1 VGDIVKKVLV
11 IGAGRSATSLI
22 KYLLKNAERF
32 EWEITVCDQDF
43 ELAQNKINGHPRAKA
58 LQFDINDEHAR
69 RSQIK
74 SASIVISMLPAHMH
88 IDVAKE
94 CIENKIPMVT
104 ASYVSP
110 EMKALDGLAKE
121 SGIILMNEVGVDPGI
136 DHMSAMKLIDTARS
150 QGAELKIFESFTG
163 GLLARESEKD
173 NPWKYKFTWNPR
185 NVVLAGAGGAV
196 KFKQEGKYKYI
207 PYHQLFRRTEV
218 IEINGNGRFEG
229 YANRDSLKYRSAY
242 GLEEIPTIYRGTL
255 RRPGFCRAWDV
266 FVKLGMTD
274 DSYRLENS
282 EQMTYREFTNTFLAF
297 NPTDSV
303 ELKLMHYLGIPQD
316 SDIMDK
322 IVWSGLFSDKKVGV
336 PNATPAMI
344 LEKILKDVWTLNEDE
359 RDMIVMYHKLGY
371 IVDGHKKMIESSMIV
386 EGDNNE
392 DTAMAK
398 TVGLPVGIATKQIL
412 TGEIK
417 LKGVQIPIK
426 KEIYDSM
433 LSELSD
439 YGIRFVEKEIPYQG
453 Y

>member
-1 VGDIVKKVLV
+1 MKKVLV

>member
-1 VGDIVKKVLV
+1 
-11 IGAGRSATSLI
+11 
-22 KYLLKNAERF
+22 
-32 EWEITVCDQDF
+32 
-43 ELAQNKINGHPRAKA
+43 
-58 LQFDINDEHAR
+58 
-69 RSQIK
+69 
-74 SASIVISMLPAHMH
+74 
-88 IDVAKE
+88 
-94 CIENKIPMVT
+94 
-104 ASYVSP
+104 
-110 EMKALDGLAKE
+110 
-121 SGIILMNEVGVDPGI
+121 
-136 DHMSAMKLIDTARS
+136 
-150 QGAELKIFESFTG
+150 
-163 GLLARESEKD
+163 
-173 NPWKYKFTWNPR
+173 
-185 NVVLAGAGGAV
+185 
-196 KFKQEGKYKYI
+196 
-207 PYHQLFRRTEV
+207 
-218 IEINGNGRFEG
+218 
-229 YANRDSLKYRSAY
+229 
-242 GLEEIPTIYRGTL
+242 
-255 RRPGFCRAWDV
+255 
-266 FVKLGMTD
+266 MTD

-282 EQMTYREFTNTFLAF
+282 EHMTYREITNTFLAF

-371 IVDGHKKMIESSMIV
+371 IVDGHKTMIESSMIV